1 MKLSKFNKSYYR
13 YKIILTFSIVTFL
26 LIIVLSQISY
36 SFIKSLYTT
45 QISENL
51 KNNLVLTFEQIDK
64 IQLDI
69 LQSEI
74 TTNSTVKYFSDL
86 FNRNYFKKIFSE
98 IFIFDKELK
107 IAVHSNKNYLVGKV
121 ESRLLLNEVEINTLK
136 QNQTFITLPFQGN
149 DNNWY
154 LWGFYRLSDNHWLA
168 VKDNVNNFA
177 KLEELSNIFLY
188 FGIFGI
194 IISILLGFWVSKS
207 LTDPIH
213 KLVYFSS
220 EIGKENYSSNIP
232 ENLKGELKIL
242 SDALVKMRDN
252 IKDNQ
257 NEKEKILAQ
266 IAHEIRNP
274 LGGIEL
280 LANLINESPT
290 NEHKNQEYTTRI
302 IGEIN
307 NLKKLITSYLNFSR
321 PTPANFE
328 LISIN
333 ELVNESLEILKYEL
347 DKKNI
352 TVNYINEYDTI
363 NFDRHHFR
371 NILLNLIK
379 NSIESIAQNGE
390 INIYSTCADNKVSI
404 KIEDNGSG
412 IEEKDLPKLFEPFFT
427 TKSNGTGLGL
437 ATCKKYCLENK
448 AEISVEIKNKRTTFT
463 IIKNIQ

>member
-154 LWGFYRLSDNHWLA
+154 
-168 VKDNVNNFA
+168 
-177 KLEELSNIFLY
+177 
-188 FGIFGI
+188 
-194 IISILLGFWVSKS
+194 
-207 LTDPIH
+207 
-213 KLVYFSS
+213 
-220 EIGKENYSSNIP
+220 
-232 ENLKGELKIL
+232 
-242 SDALVKMRDN
+242 
-252 IKDNQ
+252 
-257 NEKEKILAQ
+257 
-266 IAHEIRNP
+266 
-274 LGGIEL
+274 
-280 LANLINESPT
+280 
-290 NEHKNQEYTTRI
+290 
-302 IGEIN
+302 
-307 NLKKLITSYLNFSR
+307 
-321 PTPANFE
+321 
-328 LISIN
+328 
-333 ELVNESLEILKYEL
+333 
-347 DKKNI
+347 
-352 TVNYINEYDTI
+352 
-363 NFDRHHFR
+363 
-371 NILLNLIK
+371 
-379 NSIESIAQNGE
+379 
-390 INIYSTCADNKVSI
+390 
-404 KIEDNGSG
+404 
-412 IEEKDLPKLFEPFFT
+412 
-427 TKSNGTGLGL
+427 
-437 ATCKKYCLENK
+437 
-448 AEISVEIKNKRTTFT
+448 
-463 IIKNIQ
+463 